1 MYVDKRCNFCHTL
14 IILTKRVHI
23 QMDARLAGVF
33 RYLFIVN
40 TRAKQT
46 NSIMISNLII
56 ICTRF
61 VSREEQPKIRDFF

>member
-1 MYVDKRCNFCHTL
+1 
-14 IILTKRVHI
+14 
-23 QMDARLAGVF
+23 MDARLAGVL

-61 VSREEQPKIRDFF
+61 VSRELQPKIRDFSKFSSL